1 VVRRERFDDLD
12 EALAAMRSAA
22 EEVGDEGPLRPVKV
36 FREYQPGD
44 RVAARLE
51 ISTGGMLRRGRDA
64 GLDVMG
70 DGRLVPYAGATRR
83 RTLEL
88 EPDESPFD
96 AVRREL
102 A

>member
-1 VVRRERFDDLD
+1 MRAAAD
-12 EALAAMRSAA
+12 EVSEAA
-22 EEVGDEGPLRPVKV
+22 PLGAVKM
-36 FREYQPGD
+36 FRDYQPGE

-51 ISTGGMLRRGRDA
+51 ISTGGLLRGRDA

-88 EPDESPFD
+88 EADETPYD
-96 AVRREL
+96 AVMREL
-102 A
+102 ERADQGA

>member
-1 VVRRERFDDLD
+1 MRTAAD
-12 EALAAMRSAA
+12 EVS
-22 EEVGDEGPLRPVKV
+22 EGAPLGAVKM
-36 FREYQPGD
+36 FREYQSGE

-51 ISTGGMLRRGRDA
+51 ISTGGPLRGRDA

-83 RTLEL
+83 RALEL
-88 EPDESPFD
+88 EADETPFD

-102 A
+102 G

>member
-1 VVRRERFDDLD
+1 MRAAAD
-12 EALAAMRSAA
+12 EVSEAAPLSA
-22 EEVGDEGPLRPVKV
+22 VKMI
-36 FREYQPGD
+36 RDYQPGE

-51 ISTGGMLRRGRDA
+51 ISTGGLLRGRDA

-88 EPDESPFD
+88 EADETPFD

-102 A
+102 G

>member
-1 VVRRERFDDLD
+1 VR
-12 EALAAMRSAA
+12 ALRSAA
-22 EEVGDEGPLRPVKV
+22 EEVSGDAPLRSVKM
-36 FREYQPGD
+36 FREYQPAE

-51 ISTGGMLRRGRDA
+51 ISTGGLLRGRDA

-70 DGRLVPYAGATRR
+70 DGTLVPYRGATRR
-83 RTLEL
+83 RSLEL
-88 EPDESPFD
+88 EPDETPFD

>member
-1 VVRRERFDDLD
+1 V
-12 EALAAMRSAA
+12 SAGA
-22 EEVGDEGPLRPVKV
+22 PLGAVKM
-36 FREYQPGD
+36 FREYQPGE

-51 ISTGGMLRRGRDA
+51 ISTGGPLRGRDA

-83 RTLEL
+83 RIL
-88 EPDESPFD
+88 EPKPDETPFD

>member
-1 VVRRERFDDLD
+1 MRAAAD
-12 EALAAMRSAA
+12 EVSEAA
-22 EEVGDEGPLRPVKV
+22 PLGTVKM
-36 FREYQPGD
+36 FRDYQPGE

-51 ISTGGMLRRGRDA
+51 ISAGGLLRGRDA

-88 EPDESPFD
+88 EADESPFD
-96 AVRREL
+96 AIRREL

>member
-1 VVRRERFDDLD
+1 MR
-12 EALAAMRSAA
+12 AMRSAA
-22 EEVGDEGPLRPVKV
+22 DEVGDAAPLRAVKL
-36 FREYQPGD
+36 FREYEPGE

-51 ISTGGMLRRGRDA
+51 ISTGGPLRGRDA

-70 DGRLVPYAGATRR
+70 DGRLVPYAGAVRR
-83 RTLEL
+83 RSLEL
-88 EPDESPFD
+88 EADETPFD